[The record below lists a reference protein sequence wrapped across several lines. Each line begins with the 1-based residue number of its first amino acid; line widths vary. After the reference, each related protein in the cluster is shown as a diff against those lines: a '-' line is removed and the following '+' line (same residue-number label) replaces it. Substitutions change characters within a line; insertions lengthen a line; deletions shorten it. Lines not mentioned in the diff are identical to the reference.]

1 MKSTIQTNRKQAG
14 FTLIEL
20 MIVVAIIGILAA
32 VALPAYQQY
41 TAKATYSEVVLAT
54 SGLKS
59 DVELCSQ
66 SVATSAATFI
76 VSCIDSGG
84 GGVSNITNAA
94 PAEASTVTVTT
105 PAAGVVRITAT
116 GRNTYNGT
124 ANATY
129 ALDGTRAANGTVNW
143 AFAPDASS
151 CDEAQVC

>member
-1 MKSTIQTNRKQAG
+1 MNTNRKQSG

-41 TAKATYSEVVLAT
+41 TAKAVYSEVVLAT
-54 SGLKS
+54 SGIKS

-66 SVATSAATFI
+66 TVATTAATFI
-76 VSCIDSGG
+76 VSCINGGG
-84 GGVSNITNAA
+84 GGVTDIANGA
-94 PAEASTVTVTT
+94 PAEASAVNVTT

-124 ANATY
+124 AAATY
-129 ALDGTRAANGTVNW
+129 ALDGTRAANGTVDW
-143 AFAPDASS
+143 TFAPAGST